1 MRWYSTLG
9 LCLCALV
16 ACRRGTESHRIDISH
31 GSSAAQLTEAFDQ
44 AARLEPLSE
53 GTDNQLRVWM
63 APFLG
68 SDVTGYA
75 ITATGALACSADY
88 RNDGLTVSVERAHCS
103 STEMAMGKRRL
114 CKDPDSLLAGQLAE
128 LIFSS
133 PRQAQGGLPTRAS
146 LGGIRP
152 QVGIAAAQDH
162 YRH

>member
-1 MRWYSTLG
+1 MHWYSTLG

-63 APFLG
+63 APFVG
-68 SDVTGYA
+68 SEVTGYA

-133 PRQAQGGLPTRAS
+133 PRQAQGGSLPAPR
-146 LGGIRP
+146 
-152 QVGIAAAQDH
+152 
-162 YRH
+162 

>member
-31 GSSAAQLTEAFDQ
+31 ESSAAQLTEAFDQ
-44 AARLEPLSE
+44 AARLE
-53 GTDNQLRVWM
+53 LRVWM
-63 APFLG
+63 APFVG

-133 PRQAQGGLPTRAS
+133 PRQAQGGSLPA
-146 LGGIRP
+146 P
-152 QVGIAAAQDH
+152 H
-162 YRH
+162 